1 MATPCGGKPIHTED
15 VALFSLPPINAAE
28 DKISW
33 SEYKPSFI
41 SQSGNSSIQ
50 FHIAGNSTQY
60 IDLSR
65 TELYCKIRIEKADG
79 GEFNTTTGSKEYGLP
94 VDQILH
100 SMWTTCD
107 VKLNHTL
114 VSTSGTNYNYKAY
127 LETLLNYNQGA
138 KKVQLA
144 AIGFSGEKGD
154 FDQTNPEKDPF
165 SYGLK
170 ARYGWFNGKTCV
182 EFMGPLLADIC
193 NQDRLILNGVD
204 VDISLFPSRDPFRL
218 ITHPDGIECKLAI
231 EEIFLNVCKVAVSP
245 EVMWGHNAALAITDA
260 KYPFQR
266 TDIRSF
272 SIPVGSYGQ
281 SLQDIWQGEVPS
293 RLVVGLVKSSAYA
306 GDFKLNPY
314 KFDSFNISG
323 AGFYVNGEPTPR
335 QPYRFNM
342 EGCDYLQGLLS
353 LYRVAGKLNENT
365 DIGITRDT
373 YRQGYNLIG
382 FDVDPTT
389 SADFRYL
396 GKKKQ
401 GHTLLDLRFK
411 KALAEPVTVILYATF
426 PELMEIDLARN
437 VKLEEK
443 TKIPTAF

>member
-1 MATPCGGKPIHTED
+1 MAQNQLYTGKTIHTED

-41 SQSGNSSIQ
+41 SQNGQSSIQ

-60 IDLSR
+60 IDLSK
-65 TELYCKIRIEKADG
+65 TELYVKIRIEKADG
-79 GEFNTTTGSKEYGLP
+79 GEFVEKTEYGLP

-100 SMWTTCD
+100 SMWSTCD
-107 VKLNHTL
+107 VKLNQTL
-114 VSTSGTNYNYKAY
+114 VSTSGTNYMYKA
-127 LETLLNYNQGA
+127 LFETLLNFNKQA
-138 KKVQLA
+138 KEVQLA
-144 AIGFSGEKGD
+144 AIGFSGERGD
-154 FDQTNPEKDPF
+154 FTQTDPVKDPF
-165 SYGLK
+165 NFGLK
-170 ARYGWFNGKTCV
+170 ERNEWFKDKTCV
-182 EFMGPLLADIC
+182 EFMGPFLADIC
-193 NQDRLILNGVD
+193 NQDRVILNGVD
-204 VDISLFPSRDPFRL
+204 VDITIFPTRDPFRL
-218 ITHPDGIECKLAI
+218 ITHPEGLECKLAI
-231 EEIFLNVCKVAVSP
+231 EEIFLNVCKVQVSS
-245 EVMWGHNAALAITDA
+245 EVMLGHNVGMQITDA

-266 TDIRSF
+266 TDVRSF
-272 SIPVGSYGQ
+272 SIPVGSYGE

-314 KFDSFNISG
+314 HFEHFDIST

-342 EGCDYLQGLLS
+342 SGCDYLQGLMS
-353 LYRVAGKLNENT
+353 LYRVSGKLNENT
-365 DIGITRDT
+365 DIGITRSS
-373 YRQGYNLIG
+373 YVQGYSLIG

-389 SADFRYL
+389 SSDFRYI

-411 KALAEPVTVILYATF
+411 KALPETITVILYATF
-426 PELMEIDLARN
+426 PELMEIDATRN

-443 TKIPTAF
+443 SKI